1 NPTEPKVILQGWGD
15 GFWSYLAFTMQMV
28 LLLMTGMTLASVPFI
43 SRGLAKLASV
53 AKKPW
58 QGYVLTFLV
67 SASAYYINW
76 GLAIVVGAI
85 IDREIAKRN
94 NNAHF
99 PLLVASAY
107 SATVLY
113 AGGMSSSIGL
123 TIATEGHFLEDV
135 MGIIPTFETIFH
147 PSTFIIFFSLVISI
161 AVFLVLMT
169 PKENI
174 KS

>member
-1 NPTEPKVILQGWGD
+1 
-15 GFWSYLAFTMQMV
+15 

-43 SRGLAKLASV
+43 NRGLIRLASL

-85 IDREIAKRN
+85 IAREIAKIN
-94 NNAHF
+94 HKTHF

-107 SATVLY
+107 SATVLF
-113 AGGMSSSIGL
+113 AGGMSSSVGL
-123 TIATEGHFLEDV
+123 TIATEGHFLE
-135 MGIIPTFETIFH
+135 
-147 PSTFIIFFSLVISI
+147 
-161 AVFLVLMT
+161 
-169 PKENI
+169 
-174 KS
+174 